1 MKIKKQLLFN
11 NYKDIQKKCYLNGV
25 LLPTFIRPG
34 VVPDKYKLNFD
45 EIESLNVDN
54 ALLNKSLRERYA
66 VEQSIVEDRNDD
78 FKTLTDYWEYEI
90 KQFLYLFPEF
100 NDIFA

>member
-11 NYKDIQKKCYLNGV
+11 NYKDIQKKCYLNAV
-25 LLPTFIRPG
+25 LVPTVICPG
-34 VVPDKYKLNFD
+34 IVPDKYKLDFD
-45 EIESLNVDN
+45 EIESLNVDG
-54 ALLNKSLRERYA
+54 ALLTKALRERYA

-90 KQFLYLFPEF
+90 EQFLYLFSEF
-100 NDIFA
+100 KDIFE